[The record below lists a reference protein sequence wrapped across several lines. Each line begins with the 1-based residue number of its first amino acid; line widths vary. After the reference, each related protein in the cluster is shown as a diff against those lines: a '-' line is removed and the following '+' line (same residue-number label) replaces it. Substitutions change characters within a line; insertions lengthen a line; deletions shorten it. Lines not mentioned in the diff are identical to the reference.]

1 MIITLPRG
9 INIDIDHVPENL
21 EEIVQKSFG
30 EYTHGTSRVYTYEDR
45 LMYIDVMMQN
55 IWRADSGNDVKKL
68 ILSRFE
74 YNLDDQGELTEP
86 EEFLSVEFM
95 QECYDLGRER
105 ARLRCRG
112 VTSDRRDDEKIMK
125 IIERVIR
132 AVMNWETQE
141 GREHN
146 ARAD

>member
-30 EYTHGTSRVYTYEDR
+30 EYTHGTSRAYIYEDR
-45 LMYIDVMMQN
+45 LMYIDVMMKN
-55 IWRADSGNDVKKL
+55 IWHADAERDVELL
-68 ILSRFE
+68 IFDRFKH
-74 YNLDDQGELTEP
+74 NLHDQGELTAP

-95 QECYDLGRER
+95 QDCYSLGHDRT
-105 ARLRCRG
+105 RLRCRG
-112 VTSDRRDDEKIMK
+112 LTDDRHDDEKIMK

-132 AVMNWETQE
+132 AVMNWTPEATL
-141 GREHN
+141 
-146 ARAD
+146 